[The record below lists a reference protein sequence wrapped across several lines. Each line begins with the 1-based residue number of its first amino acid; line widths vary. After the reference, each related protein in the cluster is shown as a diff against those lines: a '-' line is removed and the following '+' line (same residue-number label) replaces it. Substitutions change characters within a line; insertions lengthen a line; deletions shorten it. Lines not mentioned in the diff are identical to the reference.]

1 MPMQQDKPL
10 VSVIMGVLCRDGD
23 PAGLRRSVGSV
34 LEQTL
39 DDLEFLICDDGSSDP
54 VRDYLEHLADKRVR
68 LIRPGGCLSLP
79 DKLNACLREARGRF
93 IARMDDDDRCAPER
107 LERQVAELEKLPPE
121 YGFVG
126 CNVNLARAGGT
137 VGRNILPEEPEVKDF
152 YLVQPFIHPALVF
165 RREVLEAAGGYSAE
179 KRCELCEDYDLLL
192 RLYAK
197 GYRGKNLQ
205 DALLDYTIPLTARGK
220 RRMRHRWNETRTRF
234 VRFRELGLLPRAL
247 PYVVKP
253 VLTGLLPEPVLKRI
267 KEKRWRNTHA

>member
-1 MPMQQDKPL
+1 MSCSLP
-10 VSVIMGVLCRDGD
+10 C
-23 PAGLRRSVGSV
+23 
-34 LEQTL
+34 
-39 DDLEFLICDDGSSDP
+39 
-54 VRDYLEHLADKRVR
+54 R
-68 LIRPGGCLSLP
+68 LIRPGGCYTLP
-79 DKLNACLREARGRF
+79 AKLNACLREAGGRF
-93 IARMDDDDRCAPER
+93 IARMDDDDRSAPDR

-126 CNVNLARAGGT
+126 CNVNLIRAGGK
-137 VGRNILPEEPEVKDF
+137 VGVNILPEEPEVKDF

-165 RREVLEAAGGYSAE
+165 RREVLELTGGYSE
-179 KRCELCEDYDLLL
+179 ERRCGLCEDYDLLL
-192 RLYAK
+192 RIYAK
-197 GYRGKNLQ
+197 GYRGKNLL

-220 RRMRHRWNETRTRF
+220 RRMRHRWNETCTRF